1 VGADAD
7 RAALVGF
14 LQQLGGGQRTLG
26 PQGFVVLLAEA
37 ARVLKGAD
45 DEHDGGELGLG
56 VTDLIL
62 VQREG
67 LGQVLGWDDEEKQSV
82 RGGREN

>member
-1 VGADAD
+1 MGADTD

-14 LQQLGGGQRTLG
+14 LQQLRGSQRTLC
-26 PQGFVVLLAEA
+26 PQGLMVLLAEA
-37 ARVLKGAD
+37 AGVLKGAD
-45 DEHDGGELGLG
+45 DEHDGCKLGLW

-67 LGQVLGWDDEEKQSV
+67 LV
-82 RGGREN
+82 GGMDGMEG